1 MTRQEL
7 DALNPWTKYP
17 NYKDAGY
24 HYYYEDTDL
33 IHPDDKEVIEKYNQ
47 GDKPISMFRTLRY
60 QLPYSILIGA
70 VLILLLIA
78 WYLIGL
84 PIGPGGVVTI

>member
-1 MTRQEL
+1 MWS
-7 DALNPWTKYP
+7 AF
-17 NYKDAGY
+17 
-24 HYYYEDTDL
+24 L
-33 IHPDDKEVIEKYNQ
+33 ISYIEKYNQ